1 VSSPADQQIKEV
13 VGSGPFKFAKDEWQP
28 GEQVVYVRNSDYIAR
43 EEPPSGSTGGK
54 KTYVEKVILAVH
66 RRTLGRGE
74 VLTLEGRPHKEI
86 TGIPRHGGKSRPC
99 RDGLRAGSITTLYMV
114 DGGLFDLVAR
124 DAENRPERHC
134 C

>member
-54 KTYVEKVILAVH
+54 KAYLEKVILAVH

-74 VLTLEGRPHKEI
+74 VLTLEGRPL
-86 TGIPRHGGKSRPC
+86 TGRLLQH
-99 RDGLRAGSITTLYMV
+99 
-114 DGGLFDLVAR
+114 
-124 DAENRPERHC
+124 NRPQADIDSSQQLM
-134 C
+134 